1 MVEWKPYYVTQNQGE
16 DVMGLKNEVGVGV
29 VWALG
34 DGDVNFALGD
44 GLETIADGLFLS
56 LLNRTGWES
65 EGTYIGN
72 YTDPWL
78 GFGFNIDRL
87 NVILSGGPRF
97 YSPGSYS
104 GLSNRTDWG
113 GELALEMPV
122 RKGAVLFAHWRPIYS
137 TQGGEGWGR
146 GWTHHIGTGVTF
158 RF

>member
-1 MVEWKPYYVTQNQGE
+1 
-16 DVMGLKNEVGVGV
+16 
-29 VWALG
+29 
-34 DGDVNFALGD
+34 
-44 GLETIADGLFLS
+44 
-56 LLNRTGWES
+56 
-65 EGTYIGN
+65 
-72 YTDPWL
+72 
-78 GFGFNIDRL
+78 
-87 NVILSGGPRF
+87 VILSGGPRF